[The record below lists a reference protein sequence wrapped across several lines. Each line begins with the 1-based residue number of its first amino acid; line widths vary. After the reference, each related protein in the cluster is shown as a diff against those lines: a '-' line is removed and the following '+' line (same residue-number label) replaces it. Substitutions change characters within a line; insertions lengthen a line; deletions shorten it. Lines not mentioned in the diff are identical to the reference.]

1 MPRFFQRLIAILL
14 VVLMPT
20 AAFAA
25 VDSGDTAWIL
35 TATALVLFMT
45 LPGLALFY
53 AGLVQSKNVV
63 SVLMHH
69 FGSCLSDVY
78 FVGRCWLFPCLFG
91 DGHGLE
97 ICPIC
102 LWDG

>member
-1 MPRFFQRLIAILL
+1 MPRFMYRLIAVSLA
-14 VVLMPT
+14 VLTPT

-53 AGLVQSKNVV
+53 AGLVQSKCCFCADASFCCGV
-63 SVLMHH
+63 
-69 FGSCLSDVY
+69 SDVCIMGC
-78 FVGRCWLFPCLFG
+78 GRLFTGVFR
-91 DGHGLE
+91 
-97 ICPIC
+97 
-102 LWDG
+102 